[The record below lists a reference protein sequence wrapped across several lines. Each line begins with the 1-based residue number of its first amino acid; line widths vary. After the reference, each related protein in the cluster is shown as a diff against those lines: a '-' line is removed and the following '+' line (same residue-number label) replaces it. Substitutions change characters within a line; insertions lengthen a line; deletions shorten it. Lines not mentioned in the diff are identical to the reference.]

1 MAVAWRSISGRPN
14 SPSKCP
20 RKLMP
25 SGQGGVGGGGA
36 WGLKSSL
43 AAILPNS
50 HGGVLYMPSPQR
62 GCPGSKD
69 TFFLHVPK
77 WPCGPAGPEVW
88 LVQGTESLPNHEEL
102 KALCR
107 LPVASHRGRSSFSP
121 VPSPRL
127 SIQVKPV
134 SILWALGEISLIL
147 CCPRRLQV
155 SDCRKE
161 AGVTEGGVERRR
173 REG

>member
-1 MAVAWRSISGRPN
+1 MTCKWKTSKFSWERGWGGLPGSVTCKVRLVAVAWRSISGRPN

-50 HGGVLYMPSPQR
+50 QGGVLYMPSPQR

-127 SIQVKPV
+127 SIQV
-134 SILWALGEISLIL
+134 SG
-147 CCPRRLQV
+147 RYH
-155 SDCRKE
+155 
-161 AGVTEGGVERRR
+161 
-173 REG
+173 